1 MKKIL
6 AAVLLATSTL
16 FATGCG
22 ADENIGYINQKRI
35 MAEAPQMKAIF
46 EEGTKEADAIEN
58 ELKAALEANPDMSDE
73 DRQKTINEFEQKMYT
88 AGRKYN
94 AQIKQKL
101 DTAFADICKEKN
113 ITAVFNNGGDP
124 REKLFLMGGM
134 DITDDVINKLK

>member
-22 ADENIGYINQKRI
+22 ADENIGYINSKRI
-35 MAEAPQMKAIF
+35 LAEAPQMKTIF
-46 EEGTKEADAIEN
+46 EAGTKEADAIED
-58 ELKAALEANPDMSDE
+58 ELKAALDQNPDMSDE
-73 DRQKTINEFEQKMYT
+73 ERQKITNEFEQKMYT

-101 DTAFADICKEKN
+101 DEAFAEICKEKN
-113 ITAVFNNGGDP
+113 VTAVFDNGGESRD
-124 REKLFLMGGM
+124 KIFIMGGM

>member
-1 MKKIL
+1 MKKFF

-22 ADENIGYINQKRI
+22 ADENIGYINQARI
-35 MAEAPQMKAIF
+35 LAEAPQMKTLF

-58 ELKAALEANPDMSDE
+58 ELKATLEQNPEMSDE

-88 AGRKYN
+88 ATRKYT
-94 AQIKQKL
+94 AQIQQKL
-101 DTAFADICKEKN
+101 DTAFAEICKEKN
-113 ITAVFNNGGDP
+113 ITAVFNNGGEP
-124 REKLFLMGGM
+124 REKVFIMGGM